1 MKNLFT
7 TILFF
12 LCTTFTFAQSMV
24 SYDNLM
30 KLWNLQS
37 ASEISSQVKEWKYK
51 ILSTKNADEVYGR
64 GYVVVWTN
72 GQIVNNS
79 FGKSRWEISE
89 DSPHEDIC
97 GEFKS
102 GKLVGLKWD
111 FNSSATFNSLKQQV
125 KNANWK
131 YGGDLVEEIG
141 LVMRYSLP
149 TEPSLVLCLN
159 ELLGGRYSISIL
171 RMEGANKIQTPNI
184 EESLHRS
191 MNKNYISPSQENR
204 VFDLVEQMPTFNGN
218 VNQWIANNL
227 KYPPVA
233 AENGIEGRVM
243 VKFIIGK
250 DGSVYSAQVVRG
262 VDSALDKEA
271 LRLVN
276 SMPKWIPGKQNGLSV
291 NCYFTMPV
299 VFRLQ

>member
-1 MKNLFT
+1 MKKLL
-7 TILFF
+7 ISLIV
-12 LCTTFTFAQSMV
+12 LLVSADSMAQSMV
-24 SYDNLM
+24 SYDNFM

-37 ASEISSQVKEWKYK
+37 ASEISSQVKEWKYN
-51 ILSTKNADEVYGR
+51 ILSTKNADVVYGR
-64 GYVVVWTN
+64 GNVVIWTN

-79 FGKSRWEISE
+79 FDKTHWEISE
-89 DSPHEDIC
+89 VFPHEDIC

-102 GKLVGLKWD
+102 GKLVDLKWD
-111 FNSSATFNSLKQQV
+111 FSSSVTFNSLKQQV

-131 YGGDLVEEIG
+131 YEGDLVEGMG

-149 TEPSLVLCLN
+149 TDPTLVLCLN
-159 ELLGGRYSISIL
+159 ELLGGRYSITIL
-171 RMEGANKIQTPNI
+171 RMAGADEIQAPDI

-191 MNKNYISPSQENR
+191 MDKDYVSPSQDNM

-218 VNQWIANNL
+218 INQWLASNL

-233 AENGIEGRVM
+233 AENSIEGRVM
-243 VKFIIGK
+243 VKFIVGK
-250 DGSVYSAQVVRG
+250 DGSIHSAQVVRG

-271 LRLVN
+271 IRVIN
-276 SMPKWIPGKQNGLSV
+276 AMPKWVPGKLNGQSV

>member
-1 MKNLFT
+1 MKKLFLSLI
-7 TILFF
+7 IL
-12 LCTTFTFAQSMV
+12 LVSAASMAQSVV
-24 SYDNLM
+24 SYDNFM

-37 ASEISSQVKEWKYK
+37 ASEISSHVTEWEYK
-51 ILSTKNADEVYGR
+51 ILSTINADEVYGR
-64 GYVVVWTN
+64 GNVVVWTN
-72 GQIVNNS
+72 GQIVNHS

-125 KNANWK
+125 KDANWK
-131 YGGDLVEEIG
+131 YDGDLVEEMG

-149 TEPSLVLCLN
+149 TDTSLELCLN
-159 ELLGGRYSISIL
+159 ELLGGRYSITIR
-171 RMEGANKIQTPNI
+171 RMAGADEIQAPDI

-191 MNKNYISPSQENR
+191 MDKDYVSPSQDNM

-218 VNQWIANNL
+218 INQWLASNL

-233 AENGIEGRVM
+233 AENSIEGRVM
-243 VKFIIGK
+243 IKFIVGK
-250 DGSVYSAQVVRG
+250 DGSIHSAQVVRG

-271 LRLVN
+271 IRVIN
-276 SMPKWIPGKQNGLSV
+276 AMPKWVPGKQNGQSV
-291 NCYFTMPV
+291 DCYFTMPV